1 MGISFTD
8 LQPGQ
13 FAATSIEGGLPKLV
27 RIWEEL
33 RRLNKGGYGGAVLVQ
48 LGDFTKASAEG
59 VTSCS
64 PFTCTAICMALDPRS
79 VDVGQPYTLGA
90 PYKPA
95 FDGGRPV
102 DHYFYDLHNGY
113 PRSHYLAG
121 KQWRPDFKKGFV
133 DKIPQLESAF
143 SLFNS
148 AAGSVVALNL
158 GTPVDP
164 KAMRR
169 GDVLGWDWNPKKVI
183 VKGKEQEIVHGHAA
197 FCWNVHLDKDGN
209 VDCFQFITSNG
220 GFKGDVG
227 ISVCTYY
234 GRKTYDPEYL
244 KVDGGKYTKKKDLF
258 TGIIDDPQGHPDYI
272 SRAVWFALPGVKAR
286 DIDKDS
292 FGGVKNP
299 VIFDSTGKFY
309 VNHMVGVTRLN
320 GIQPPDPY
328 LRADGKKG
336 ENKPAQSGPLGKA
349 TSKPVEV
356 KGGDSGKKDEP
367 QKKDEPPKKVEKA
380 EPGPPQDF
388 QKDVEGALQILW
400 NARWIK
406 SNPGDSS
413 SVNDK
418 ESQAS
423 IKEYQQKFM
432 NGKAPHLGHADTETR
447 RRLLRAAGFAASMPI
462 VNVSLRV
469 LHEQKLISTAPGDNP
484 IQLDDA
490 TRASVKDF
498 QRKKGLDPDGIPGQM
513 TQAKL
518 AEAIRGLEKANQ
530 PPPAKEEPA
539 IQLFYWVTNNGAA
552 GQPATVKATATA
564 ACNGKSFPVGLF
576 ATDKVLVE
584 NAGTLSIADGKGS
597 LDVAIPLGLA
607 KGTLLEARIDANGV
621 SAKTKSP
628 FQIGDAG
635 GGPIAVVKGADI
647 YLDPPVRNLPQW
659 DRDRW
664 GPTRIAGAKTGAMID
679 WTNNG
684 CNAST
689 GAIILR
695 WFAEDCKAGRIPFP
709 TRPGSKV
716 DSTWYGPRMAEA
728 FWRQADPPGKVELTE
743 AGRIH
748 FRKIYGLASHY
759 LKTAGEI
766 ERNAN
771 DQPVDNHPAHY
782 VTSEPK
788 NGWLEVINEL
798 LKTGPCIVG
807 IGQPASTGHFVVA
820 QGVVGGALLVVDPGN
835 VLYQSAKGMGKP
847 HISDWSSR
855 AGFVDGTQDPDKVRM
870 PPSSRWP
877 SGKAPGQE
885 GDARAYNL
893 VSGQFLKELLAN
905 LISVTSLT
913 HPEGAKLGS
922 GSAQQAAPKEPK
934 PQPEQKPQQD
944 KPKPGPASKGK
955 VKSGAITVA
964 GKSFPEWFNKEFH
977 PKHTGNHPTIKMKGN
992 YVPEF
997 PHSVNADNFKSFFDA
1012 TKQLSGEEEIS
1023 LLKFAA
1029 AFCIPYNETG
1039 GSFQP
1044 TLEKGGKVWLP
1055 RGKKTDDKRNLIDF
1069 GEYGYFFWGIPGY
1082 KASYNKRDGSW
1093 TWPAGDQLQKM
1104 GLLDDK
1110 KQIEIWNGRPMW
1122 ELGDP
1127 LKDKNYPKPL
1137 EDARY
1142 PNPQSE
1148 PLKSAQRECHFFKF
1162 RGRGFTQT
1170 TGREGYIKYA
1180 DPALVAGGYKKVD
1193 DLKNDELDKAFADA
1207 KVYVGVF
1214 HNELISP
1221 PGPHKQDFAKIDE
1234 DPGKLVII
1242 GDRIAGVGA
1251 NYGEF
1256 YAWRC
1261 KTLAAAME
1269 EAGWTGG

>member
-1 MGISFTD
+1 MGLSFTD

-13 FAATSIEGGLPKLV
+13 FATTSIEGGLPKLV
-27 RIWEEL
+27 RIWEKL
-33 RRLNKGGYGGAVLVQ
+33 RKLNKGGYGSAVLVP
-48 LGDFTKASAEG
+48 LGDFTKASPEG

-64 PFTCTAICMALDPRS
+64 PFTCTALCMALDARP
-79 VDVGQPYTLGA
+79 VDVGQPYALEA
-90 PYKPA
+90 PYKPV

-102 DHYFYDLHNGY
+102 DRYFYALHNGFER
-113 PRSHYLAG
+113 PHYGPG
-121 KQWRPDFKKGFV
+121 KKWHADFKKNYV
-133 DKIPQLESAF
+133 ERVPQLENAF

-158 GTPVDP
+158 GKPVDP
-164 KAMRR
+164 RQMRR

-183 VKGKEQEIVHGHAA
+183 VDGKEKEVVHGHAA
-197 FCWNVHLDKDGN
+197 FCWNVHLNSDGD
-209 VDCFQFITSNG
+209 VDCFQFVTSNG
-220 GFKGDVG
+220 GYKGDVG

-234 GRKTYDPEYL
+234 GGKTYDPDYL
-244 KVDGGKYTKKKDLF
+244 EHSGGKYTPKKELF
-258 TGIIDDPQGHPDYI
+258 TGIIADPQGHPDYI

-286 DIDKDS
+286 DIDKSS
-292 FGGVKNP
+292 FGAVKNP
-299 VIFDSTGKFY
+299 VIFDGTGKFY
-309 VNHMVGVTRLN
+309 VNHFVGATRLF
-320 GIQPPDPY
+320 GVEPPDPY

-336 ENKPAQSGPLGKA
+336 QNKPTEPAPVGKVV
-349 TSKPVEV
+349 SKPVE
-356 KGGDSGKKDEP
+356 KKSEP
-367 QKKDEPPKKVEKA
+367 QKSEKKAEPAKVEKA
-380 EPGPPQDF
+380 EPGPPQDS
-388 QKDVEGALQILW
+388 QKDVEAALQVLW

-406 SNPGDSS
+406 STPGDSS
-413 SVNDK
+413 SVNDA
-418 ESQAS
+418 ESQAA
-423 IKEYQQKFM
+423 IREYQQKFM
-432 NGKAPHLGHADTETR
+432 NGKAPHLGHADAETR
-447 RRLLRAAGFAASMPI
+447 RRLLRAAGFAAAMPI
-462 VNVSLRV
+462 VNVSLRM
-469 LHEQKLISTAPGDNP
+469 LQAQKVIATAPGDNP

-498 QRKKGLDPDGIPGQM
+498 QQKKGLDPDGIPGQM

-518 AEAIRGLEKANQ
+518 AEAIRGLEKAAQ
-530 PPPAKEEPA
+530 PPLAKGEQSGEAAA

-552 GQPATVKATATA
+552 GTHTTVKATATA
-564 ACNGKSFPVGLF
+564 ACNGKSFQVGLF
-576 ATDKVLVE
+576 AGDKALVKD
-584 NAGTLSIADGKGS
+584 AGTLAIADGKGR

-607 KGTLLEARIDANGV
+607 QGTLLEARIEGNGV

-628 FQIGDAG
+628 FRIGDAG

-659 DRDRW
+659 DPGRW

-689 GAIILR
+689 AAIILR

-709 TRPGSKV
+709 TRSGGKV
-716 DSTWYGPRMAEA
+716 DKAWYGPRMGEA
-728 FWRQADPPGKVELTE
+728 FWRQADPAGKVELTQ

-759 LKTAGEI
+759 LKTAGDI

-788 NGWLEVINEL
+788 NGWLELIKEL

-807 IGQPASTGHFVVA
+807 IGPPASTGHFVVA
-820 QGVVGGALLVVDPGN
+820 QAVIGGALLVVDPGN

-847 HISDWSSR
+847 HISDWSNR
-855 AGFVDGTQDPDKVRM
+855 AGFVDGTQDPEKVRM
-870 PPSSRWP
+870 PPSSQWP

-885 GDARAYNL
+885 RDARGYNL

-913 HPEGAKLGS
+913 HPEGAKLGG
-922 GSAQQAAPKEPK
+922 GSAPQATPKDDK
-934 PQPEQKPQQD
+934 PQPEKKAEPD

-964 GKSFPEWFNKEFH
+964 GKPFAEWFNKDFH
-977 PKHTGNHPTIKMKGN
+977 PKHTGKHPTIKVKGN
-992 YVPEF
+992 YLAEF
-997 PHSVNADNFKSFFDA
+997 PHSVSPDNFRSFFDA
-1012 TKQLSGEEEIS
+1012 TKQLSGEDEIS

-1039 GSFQP
+1039 GSFHP

-1055 RGKKTDDKRNLIDF
+1055 RGQKTDDKRNLIDF

-1127 LKDKNYPKPL
+1127 LNDKNYPKPL
-1137 EDARY
+1137 EDPRY

-1148 PLKSAQRECHFFKF
+1148 PLRSAQNECHFYKF

-1170 TGREGYIKYA
+1170 TGREGYTKYA
-1180 DPALVAGGYKKVD
+1180 DAALVAAGYKKVD
-1193 DLKNDELDKAFADA
+1193 ELKNDELDKAFADP

-1221 PGPHKQDFAKIDE
+1221 PGPHKQDFAKIDD
-1234 DPGKLVII
+1234 DPGKLVTI